1 MTTGKMISQDTIY
14 QFTVNDLE
22 GNPVELSQYEGKVL
36 LIVNTASQCVL
47 TPQLGK
53 LEKLYQQFH
62 SQDFEILAFPSDDF
76 LNQEPLE
83 GEEIKYFCVNNFEVS
98 FPIFDKMH
106 VKGNKAS
113 DLYQFLSNRQVNGR
127 VNTAPVWNFHKYL
140 IDREGRVV
148 DHFYSFV
155 SPTSFWVKRS
165 IRKLLKS

>member
-1 MTTGKMISQDTIY
+1 MPTTKMIAQNSVY
-14 QFTVNDLE
+14 QFTVNTLE
-22 GNPVELSQYEGKVL
+22 GKSVELSQYEGKVL

-47 TPQLGK
+47 TPQLSK
-53 LEKLYQQFH
+53 LEKLYQQFRD
-62 SQDFEILAFPSDDF
+62 QGFEILAFPSDDF

-98 FPIFDKMH
+98 FPIFDKIH
-106 VKGNKAS
+106 VKGDKAS
-113 DLYQFLSNRQVNGR
+113 HLYKFLSNRQLNGR

-140 IDREGRVV
+140 IDREGKVV

-155 SPTSFWVKRS
+155 SPTSYWVKRS